1 MSWLTPFFL
10 IEQVAKMEVH
20 TYYYENFALQEMLKL
35 DDGERPFTYVLN
47 REHEDLTSLAI
58 SYAMGTIMLEW
69 KHMINP
75 TLKEIACLSANDWA
89 EHTVGHSLTV
99 PPYVYRRLYVK
110 ANLLDLLTR
119 AHCDEISFNNHLD
132 YIRKYPVLDATNS
145 FFFKSFDDFVN
156 KVLDCFNPI
165 MGFDFDNYRELH
177 HENKISAMSIKLETD
192 AIGDTLAEIIGPNF
206 YNILNKMHV
215 INPKLV
221 KMHDMLKIAVKQK
234 PDKVIE

>member
-35 DDGERPFTYVLN
+35 DDGEQPFIYILN
-47 REHEDLTSLAI
+47 RKQKHLARVTI
-58 SYAMGTIMLEW
+58 SYAMGNIMLEW
-69 KHMINP
+69 KHMTNP
-75 TLKEIACLSANDWA
+75 TLKEIARLSADDWA
-89 EHTVGHSLTV
+89 THAVGHSLTV
-99 PPYVYRRLYVK
+99 PPYVYRRSYVR
-110 ANLLDLLTR
+110 AQLLAILKR

-177 HENKISAMSIKLETD
+177 HEDEISAMSIKLETD

-206 YNILNKMHV
+206 YNVLNKMRV
-215 INPKLV
+215 VNPKLV
-221 KMHDMLKIAVKQK
+221 KMHEIGRAHV
-234 PDKVIE
+234 

>member
-10 IEQVAKMEVH
+10 IEKVVKMDVH

-35 DDGERPFTYVLN
+35 DDGEQPFIYVLN
-47 REHEDLTSLAI
+47 REHEDLTRVTI
-58 SYAMGTIMLEW
+58 SYAMGNIMLEW
-69 KHMINP
+69 QHMASP
-75 TLKEIACLSANDWA
+75 TLKEIARLSADDWA

-99 PPYVYRRLYVK
+99 PPYVYRRSYVK

-165 MGFDFDNYRELH
+165 TGFDFDNYRELH
-177 HENKISAMSIKLETD
+177 HEDEISATSIKLETD
-192 AIGDTLAEIIGPNF
+192 AIGDTLAETIGPNF
-206 YNILNKMHV
+206 YNVLNKMHV
-215 INPKLV
+215 VNPKLV

-234 PDKVIE
+234 PDKVVE